1 MVRKLFQFGICFS
14 LSLSAASMAF
24 AQGRAPEPGVS
35 PYAPIDI
42 EQVRTLAK
50 QELQNARAA
59 GRLSK
64 DDDLKFQQELDNA
77 TSLSAVEQ
85 LWASLEAKAQE
96 AKSNHLSIDHL
107 LKQFTNKLD
116 NLENKKILTAQ
127 DLKFYRDRVAG
138 IQRLKKE
145 FTTGGK
151 RLDFWQFTVLAL
163 DLSNVEER
171 LTRAMWDINP
181 NGESFDDLVLRS
193 DMYLARNEVCARQ
206 LTTFKSYVR
215 EPFQLVNAKNQMIA
229 VLRDK
234 ANSRIQTPQ
243 VRQELTDRLI
253 KSTHY
258 EADKQLPSEETIDY
272 AIKEVQ
278 RLIDSGIKNGNIG
291 HSDATKLQ
299 QELELVKELKN
310 AYPGQLSGVDP
321 FERELRLEELRFM
334 AVDLRFMQD
343 WLARLLRQD
352 GDADESREQL
362 LAALRRT
369 NLAYFTHRISRE
381 DVGAILALV
390 YEAFRTK
397 EQAKQLAFCNEI
409 QGKLSMMIADY
420 SWKPV
425 DVTPRLAELGSLIS
439 KLNQSDTVSSEKN
452 RIEGMYK
459 NLPQT
464 SNTEKI
470 GANIVAGAELE
481 ILRNKVKALLKA
493 QHLQTANAEA
503 AAQ

>member
-1 MVRKLFQFGICFS
+1 MVRKLFHAGICLS
-14 LSLSAASMAF
+14 LSLSTISMAF

-50 QELQNARAA
+50 TELQNARAA

-64 DDDLKFQQELDNA
+64 DEDLKFQQELDNA
-77 TSLSAVEQ
+77 TSLSQVES
-85 LWASLEAKAQE
+85 LWAELEAKAQE

-107 LKQFTNKLD
+107 LKNFSYKLD
-116 NLENKKILTAQ
+116 NLEKKGLLSVA
-127 DLKFYRDRVAG
+127 DAKFYRDRVTG
-138 IQRLKKE
+138 IYRLKKT
-145 FTTGGK
+145 FTANGK
-151 RLDFWQFTVLAL
+151 RLDFWQFIVLAL

-171 LTRAMWDINP
+171 LTRAMWDINS
-181 NGESFDDLVLRS
+181 NTESFDDLVLRS

-206 LTTFKSYVR
+206 LGTFKSYIR
-215 EPFQLVNAKNQMIA
+215 EPAQLVAAKNQMIA

-253 KSTHY
+253 KATHY
-258 EADKQLPSEETIDY
+258 EADKQLPSEENIDY

-299 QELELVKELKN
+299 QELELVKQLQV
-310 AYPGQLSGVDP
+310 AYPSNLPGIDP

-334 AVDLRFMQD
+334 AVDLRYMQD
-343 WLARLLRQD
+343 WLARLLRKD

-362 LAALRRT
+362 LAAIRRT

-381 DVGAILALV
+381 DASSILALA
-390 YEAFRTK
+390 YDAFRTK
-397 EQAKQLAFCNEI
+397 DSAKQLNICNEI

-425 DVTPRLAELGSLIS
+425 DVQPRLAELGQLIS
-439 KLNQSDTVSSEKN
+439 KLNQSDSVSSEKN
-452 RIEGMYK
+452 RIEGMLRS
-459 NLPQT
+459 LPQNT
-464 SNTEKI
+464 NTEKI

-481 ILRNKVKALLKA
+481 ILRNKVRALLKA

-503 AAQ
+503 SAQ